1 MARSLLH
8 ASELMSK
15 ILIVDDDPEIVRLI
29 SELLKDEGYD
39 IEAVTQSLR
48 VYDRA
53 KESKPDLILLD
64 IMMPYLDGWDELKLF
79 NLDEELRAIPV
90 IIITADR
97 NAFKGVDNAAQ
108 YGVVDHLFKPF
119 ELNEL
124 LSKIQQAL
132 VSRSQAPS

>member
-1 MARSLLH
+1 
-8 ASELMSK
+8 MSK

-39 IEAVTQSLR
+39 IETVTQSLR

-53 KESKPDLILLD
+53 KECQPDLVLLD

-79 NLDEELRAIPV
+79 NLDEELRGIPV

-119 ELNEL
+119 ELNDL
-124 LSKIQQAL
+124 LGKIQTAL
-132 VSRSQAPS
+132 MTRVQGRPT

>member
-1 MARSLLH
+1 
-8 ASELMSK
+8 MSK

-79 NLDEELRAIPV
+79 NLDEELRNIPV

-124 LSKIQQAL
+124 LAKIQQAL
-132 VSRSQAPS
+132 VNRGRAA

>member
-1 MARSLLH
+1 
-8 ASELMSK
+8 MSK

-29 SELLKDEGYD
+29 SELLRDEGYD

-79 NLDEELRAIPV
+79 NLDEELRNIPV

-119 ELNEL
+119 ELNDL
-124 LSKIQQAL
+124 LVKIQNALMAKSQQA
-132 VSRSQAPS
+132 S

>member
-1 MARSLLH
+1 
-8 ASELMSK
+8 MSK

-29 SELLKDEGYD
+29 SELLKDEGYE

-79 NLDEELRAIPV
+79 NLDEELRTIPV

-97 NAFKGVDNAAQ
+97 NAFKGVDNASQ

-124 LSKIQQAL
+124 LNKIQQAL
-132 VSRSQAPS
+132 LARGQGAA

>member
-1 MARSLLH
+1 
-8 ASELMSK
+8 MSK

-79 NLDEELRAIPV
+79 NLDEELRGIPV

-132 VSRSQAPS
+132 VNRAQAQPKS

>member
-1 MARSLLH
+1 
-8 ASELMSK
+8 MSK

-39 IEAVTQSLR
+39 IETVTQSLR

-79 NLDEELRAIPV
+79 NLDEELRGIPV

-97 NAFKGVDNAAQ
+97 NAFKGVDNAGQ

-132 VSRSQAPS
+132 ISRSQAPS

>member
-1 MARSLLH
+1 
-8 ASELMSK
+8 MSK

-29 SELLKDEGYD
+29 SELLRDEGYD

-79 NLDEELRAIPV
+79 NLDEELRNIPV

-119 ELNEL
+119 ELNDL
-124 LSKIQQAL
+124 LAKIQSALMAKSQQAG
-132 VSRSQAPS
+132 

>member
-1 MARSLLH
+1 MARSLLCVLVH
-8 ASELMSK
+8 MSK

-79 NLDEELRAIPV
+79 NLDEELRNIPV

-97 NAFKGVDNAAQ
+97 NAFKGIDNAAQ

-124 LSKIQQAL
+124 LAKIQNAL
-132 VSRSQAPS
+132 MNKSSA

>member
-1 MARSLLH
+1 
-8 ASELMSK
+8 MSK

-29 SELLKDEGYD
+29 SELLKDEGYE

-79 NLDEELRAIPV
+79 NLDEELRTIPV

-124 LSKIQQAL
+124 LAKIQQAL
-132 VSRSQAPS
+132 VNRGRAHA

>member
-1 MARSLLH
+1 MPIP
-8 ASELMSK
+8 LMSKK

-29 SELLKDEGYD
+29 SELLRDEGYD

-53 KESKPDLILLD
+53 KESRPDLILLD

-79 NLDEELRAIPV
+79 NLDEELRNIPV

-119 ELNEL
+119 ELNDL
-124 LSKIQQAL
+124 LAKIQTAL
-132 VSRSQAPS
+132 MAKS

>member
-1 MARSLLH
+1 
-8 ASELMSK
+8 MSK

-53 KESKPDLILLD
+53 KESRPDLILLD

-79 NLDEELRAIPV
+79 NLDEELRNIPV

-97 NAFKGVDNAAQ
+97 NAFKGVDNAVQ

-124 LSKIQQAL
+124 LSKIQTAL
-132 VSRSQAPS
+132 MNKGGARA

>member
-1 MARSLLH
+1 
-8 ASELMSK
+8 MSK

-79 NLDEELRAIPV
+79 NLDEELRGIPV

-132 VSRSQAPS
+132 VNRAQTQPKS

>member
-1 MARSLLH
+1 
-8 ASELMSK
+8 MSK

-53 KESKPDLILLD
+53 KESRPDLILLD

-79 NLDEELRAIPV
+79 NLDEELRNIPV
-90 IIITADR
+90 ITFTADR

-124 LSKIQQAL
+124 LAKIQQAL
-132 VSRSQAPS
+132 LSRAQAQPKA

>member
-1 MARSLLH
+1 
-8 ASELMSK
+8 MSK

-29 SELLKDEGYD
+29 SELLKDEGYE

-79 NLDEELRAIPV
+79 NLDEELRSIPV

-124 LSKIQQAL
+124 LAKIQQAL
-132 VSRSQAPS
+132 LNRAQAQPKA

>member
-1 MARSLLH
+1 
-8 ASELMSK
+8 MSR

-39 IEAVTQSLR
+39 VEAVTQSLR

-53 KESKPDLILLD
+53 KESRPDLILLD

-79 NLDEELRAIPV
+79 NLDDELRNIPV

-97 NAFKGVDNAAQ
+97 NAFKGVDNAGQ

-119 ELNEL
+119 ELNDL
-124 LSKIQQAL
+124 LAKIQGAL
-132 VSRSQAPS
+132 LAKSQKAT

>member
-1 MARSLLH
+1 
-8 ASELMSK
+8 MSK

-29 SELLKDEGYD
+29 SELLRDEGYD

-79 NLDEELRAIPV
+79 NLDEELRNIPV

-119 ELNEL
+119 ELNDL
-124 LSKIQQAL
+124 LVKIQNAL
-132 VSRSQAPS
+132 LAKSQQS

>member
-1 MARSLLH
+1 
-8 ASELMSK
+8 MSK

-53 KESKPDLILLD
+53 KESRPDLILLD

-79 NLDEELRAIPV
+79 NLDEELRNIPV

-97 NAFKGVDNAAQ
+97 NAFKGVDNAGQ

-124 LSKIQQAL
+124 LSKIQNAL
-132 VSRSQAPS
+132 MNKGAKAT

>member
-1 MARSLLH
+1 
-8 ASELMSK
+8 MSKK

-29 SELLKDEGYD
+29 SELLRDEGYD

-53 KESKPDLILLD
+53 KESRPDLILLD

-79 NLDEELRAIPV
+79 NLDEELRNIPV

-97 NAFKGVDNAAQ
+97 NAFKGVDSAAR
-108 YGVVDHLFKPF
+108 YGVVGHLFKPF

-124 LSKIQQAL
+124 LAKIQDAL
-132 VSRSQAPS
+132 MAKGQQES

>member
-1 MARSLLH
+1 
-8 ASELMSK
+8 MSK

-53 KESKPDLILLD
+53 KESRPDLILLD

-79 NLDEELRAIPV
+79 NLDEELRNIPV

-124 LSKIQQAL
+124 LAKIQQAL
-132 VSRSQAPS
+132 VNKPQEQKT

>member
-8 ASELMSK
+8 ASEFMSK

-79 NLDEELRAIPV
+79 NLDEELRNIPV

-97 NAFKGVDNAAQ
+97 NAFKGVDNASQ

-132 VSRSQAPS
+132 MNRSQTPS

>member
-1 MARSLLH
+1 
-8 ASELMSK
+8 MSK

-53 KESKPDLILLD
+53 KESRPDLILLD

-79 NLDEELRAIPV
+79 NLDEELRNIPV

-124 LSKIQQAL
+124 LSKIQTAL
-132 VSRSQAPS
+132 MNKGGARA